1 MKALKISLTVVVELA
16 LIYLFSL
23 LVGWSFI
30 ETFFLGSLA
39 IFAIMWLIIMSNHRN
54 NITDHAISKTLTGV
68 ETGEIKPFKIV
79 LTPSIMGTLS
89 LVLVSFIVTAI
100 YYLPISYKNTRELS
114 RVFLLCTRNVF
125 TFTSV
130 DDKHFAFVNEDWY
143 LYNKTSF

>member
-1 MKALKISLTVVVELA
+1 MKALKVSLTVVVELA

-54 NITDHAISKTLTGV
+54 NITDHAISKTLTG
-68 ETGEIKPFKIV
+68 EIKPFQIV

-89 LVLVSFIVTAI
+89 LVLVSFIITAI
-100 YYLPISYKNTRELS
+100 YYLPY
-114 RVFLLCTRNVF
+114 FL
-125 TFTSV
+125 
-130 DDKHFAFVNEDWY
+130 
-143 LYNKTSF
+143 

>member
-1 MKALKISLTVVVELA
+1 MKTLKISLTVVVELA

-54 NITDHAISKTLTGV
+54 NITDHVISKTLTGV
-68 ETGEIKPFKIV
+68 ETGEIKPFQIV

-89 LVLVSFIVTAI
+89 LVLVSFIITAI
-100 YYLPISYKNTRELS
+100 YYIPY
-114 RVFLLCTRNVF
+114 FL
-125 TFTSV
+125 
-130 DDKHFAFVNEDWY
+130 
-143 LYNKTSF
+143 

>member
-30 ETFFLGSLA
+30 ETFFGSLA

-68 ETGEIKPFKIV
+68 ETGEIKPFQIV

-100 YYLPISYKNTRELS
+100 YYLPISYK
-114 RVFLLCTRNVF
+114 
-125 TFTSV
+125 
-130 DDKHFAFVNEDWY
+130 KH
-143 LYNKTSF
+143 S

>member
-68 ETGEIKPFKIV
+68 ETGEIKPFQFIF
-79 LTPSIMGTLS
+79 TPYIAGTLS
-89 LVLVSFIVTAI
+89 LVLVSFVVTAI
-100 YYLPISYKNTRELS
+100 YYMPY
-114 RVFLLCTRNVF
+114 FL
-125 TFTSV
+125 
-130 DDKHFAFVNEDWY
+130 
-143 LYNKTSF
+143 

>member
-68 ETGEIKPFKIV
+68 ETGEIKPFQIV

-100 YYLPISYKNTRELS
+100 YYLPYFYKTLVNYHECFS
-114 RVFLLCTRNVF
+114 MHENVF